1 MSIFLKSFVLVD
13 TNPKNLN
20 KMNKFFTLSAL
31 AITMAAQAASA
42 DDNTTVSSNKQ
53 MSDMFPI
60 EFSQGVPAGWDIF
73 AGINGAN
80 TLATTEVVKG
90 GLKVTYPQ
98 SAPSYRADIKYN
110 MYSYSKDEKFDIDA
124 DTYKIFAVKFKG
136 SRPSGSLKLS
146 NISVIGSDG
155 KSTWIKG
162 TDGYSLSET
171 GWTDIK
177 DGFGDHTY
185 YWTIGGDNWTST
197 KTIDKIEIVIA
208 DNKVED
214 ETSYTVASINW
225 FESEDALKNS
235 LQMDPV
241 KNLTTGVGYEDITKA
256 WTSAVNND
264 VIMVYGNQD
273 ISTRLNCDSRNITI
287 KGYDEDV
294 TITRKARS
302 NMMFLS
308 NQNGYTVTIENIT
321 LDGNGE
327 DTDKNLIEASSSGIM
342 VLNNV
347 TIKNAKSNNGLGLV
361 VAKSS
366 GKVALNGVKFVD
378 CVTPNDNHVEVF
390 IGANG
395 SSISGNNVANI
406 AVEKGNYTIS
416 ASELT
421 NESPIVITPIQ
432 DSGEK
437 DDNNLSIYNVVNYT
451 EGKTVVSNFSDPTK
465 FLLNC
470 ADAMHVEYDVDVNGL
485 VAKNGTPENNEDNGE
500 QSSVNVIDA
509 NADNSTP
516 VYYNLNGIEVANP
529 GTGIYIVRR
538 GNKVSKIYVK

>member
-1 MSIFLKSFVLVD
+1 
-13 TNPKNLN
+13 
-20 KMNKFFTLSAL
+20 MNKFFTLSAL

-73 AGINGAN
+73 AGINGVN

-162 TDGYSLSET
+162 TDGYSLSES

>member
-73 AGINGAN
+73 AGINGVN

>member
-1 MSIFLKSFVLVD
+1 
-13 TNPKNLN
+13 
-20 KMNKFFTLSAL
+20 MNKIFTLSAL

-73 AGINGAN
+73 AGINGVN

-162 TDGYSLSET
+162 TDGYSLSES

-256 WTSAVNND
+256 WTSAVDND

-308 NQNGYTVTIENIT
+308 NKNGYTVTIENIT

-342 VLNNV
+342 VFNNV
-347 TIKNAKSNNGLGLV
+347 TIKNAKSKNGLGLV

-470 ADAMHVEYDVDVNGL
+470 ADAMHVEYDADVNGL
-485 VAKNGTPENNEDNGE
+485 VAKNGTPESNEDNGE

>member
-73 AGINGAN
+73 AGINGVN

-470 ADAMHVEYDVDVNGL
+470 ADAMHVEYDADVNGL

>member
-1 MSIFLKSFVLVD
+1 
-13 TNPKNLN
+13 
-20 KMNKFFTLSAL
+20 MNKFFTLSAL

-73 AGINGAN
+73 AGINGVS

-162 TDGYSLSET
+162 TDGYSLSES

-256 WTSAVNND
+256 WTSAVDND

-273 ISTRLNCDSRNITI
+273 ISTRLNCDGRNITI

-321 LDGNGE
+321 LDGGGE

-342 VLNNV
+342 VFNNV
-347 TIKNAKSNNGLGLV
+347 TIKNAKSKNGLGLV

-437 DDNNLSIYNVVNYT
+437 DDNNLSIYTVVNYT

-470 ADAMHVEYDVDVNGL
+470 ADAMHVEYDADVNGL
-485 VAKNGTPENNEDNGE
+485 VAKNGTPESNEDNGE

>member
-73 AGINGAN
+73 AGINGVN

-98 SAPSYRADIKYN
+98 STPSYRADIKYN

-162 TDGYSLSET
+162 TDGYSLSES

-241 KNLTTGVGYEDITKA
+241 KNLTTGVGYENLTDA
-256 WTSAVNND
+256 WSAAIDND

-273 ISTRLNCDSRNITI
+273 ISTRLNCDKRNITI

-342 VLNNV
+342 VFNNV
-347 TIKNAKSNNGLGLV
+347 TIKNAKSNHGLGLV

-421 NESPIVITPIQ
+421 NENPIVITPIQ

-470 ADAMHVEYDVDVNGL
+470 ADAMHVEYDADVNGL

-538 GNKVSKIYVK
+538 GNKVSKVYVK

>member
-73 AGINGAN
+73 AGINGVN

-162 TDGYSLSET
+162 TDGYSLSES

-256 WTSAVNND
+256 WTSAVDND

-273 ISTRLNCDSRNITI
+273 ISTRLNCDGRNITI

-321 LDGNGE
+321 LDGGGE

-342 VLNNV
+342 VFNNV
-347 TIKNAKSNNGLGLV
+347 TIKNAKSKNGLGLV

-470 ADAMHVEYDVDVNGL
+470 ADAMHVEYDADVNGL
-485 VAKNGTPENNEDNGE
+485 VAKNGTPESNEDNGE